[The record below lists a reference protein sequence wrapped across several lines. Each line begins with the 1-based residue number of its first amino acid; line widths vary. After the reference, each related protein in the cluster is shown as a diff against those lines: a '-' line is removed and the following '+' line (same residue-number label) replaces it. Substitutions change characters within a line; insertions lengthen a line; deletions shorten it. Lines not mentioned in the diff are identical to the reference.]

1 MPPKKTPKTSE
12 KQAPAANDTAPNTAP
27 HPWFPD
33 VEASRIAKLQVK
45 RLVYED
51 RKGMPGSGATTRVNL
66 TVDPLPPPALT
77 TERQIADTWGPGQYE
92 VWPLDA
98 ANRFAGP
105 SYPVSIANEEGYV
118 PRYAREF
125 EQVDETAEAA
135 SETERVLRLQLSQAE
150 RRIVEERR
158 MWRDMLEAQKNAFGT
173 LFQMQKD
180 AHQSD
185 FEALSGLVDRVT
197 AAQSS
202 QQSGDDRMVAWLFS
216 RLERIE
222 GRSEEASREAR
233 ELAIRAA
240 RKPGEG
246 PDMLTAAMEFAPKL
260 LEEWNEY
267 KQIQRAKVAALEAR
281 RAEKRIPRQAGV
293 TIDGINLPALD
304 DLRAKIESE
313 TMPPQAVEVF
323 RDLNDRGL
331 LPPAYATLLAPH
343 LRPSDGKP

>member
-1 MPPKKTPKTSE
+1 MPPKKPTKTTE

-33 VEASRIAKLQVK
+33 VDASRIAKLQVK

-51 RKGMPGSGATTRVNL
+51 RKGLPGSGATTRVNL

-77 TERQIADTWGPGQYE
+77 TERQLADTWGPGQYE
-92 VWPLDA
+92 VWPLDG
-98 ANRFAGP
+98 ANRFVGA
-105 SYPVSIANEEGYV
+105 SYPVSIADEKGYV
-118 PRYAREF
+118 PRYTREF
-125 EQVDETAEAA
+125 EQVDDAA
-135 SETERVLRLQLSQAE
+135 DATSETERVLRLQLSEAQ
-150 RRIVEERR
+150 RRAVEERS
-158 MWRDMLEAQKNAFGT
+158 MWRDMLAAQKDAFAQ
-173 LFQMQKD
+173 LFTMQRD

-202 QQSGDDRMVAWLFS
+202 QQSGDDRMMAWLFN

-222 GRSEEASREAR
+222 GRSEESAKEAR

-240 RKPGEG
+240 KKPGEEPNLVG
-246 PDMLTAAMEFAPKL
+246 AALEFAPKL

-267 KQIQRAKVAALEAR
+267 KEIQRKKLELAASRQNR
-281 RAEKRIPRQAGV
+281 RALPPKGV
-293 TIDGINLPALD
+293 VIDGITLPSLE
-304 DLRAKIESE
+304 DLRRKLETESL
-313 TMPPQAVEVF
+313 PPDAATVF

-331 LPPAYATLLAPH
+331 LPVAYAQLLAPH
-343 LRPSDGKP
+343 LRPSDGQP